1 MTKIKLRE
9 ATDEQIAQ
17 NIFDH
22 AEDWGI
28 TGIVGDTEGFEVEVF
43 ERGEDYIYVYISG
56 VWHRLKSKF
65 TEEVIIPGQIE
76 VWFEDVNMNDCI
88 EVEEEEEEEEGEIQ
102 SIKAYPDTPAD
113 GVGLW

>member
-1 MTKIKLRE
+1 MARRRSECIITGTNYMKKITLKD
-9 ATDEQIAQ
+9 ATNEQIEK

-56 VWHRLKSKF
+56 VWHRLQSKYSK
-65 TEEVIIPGQIE
+65 EVITQR
-76 VWFEDVNMNDCI
+76 NR
-88 EVEEEEEEEEGEIQ
+88 
-102 SIKAYPDTPAD
+102 
-113 GVGLW
+113 

>member
-1 MTKIKLRE
+1 MKKITLKD
-9 ATDEQIAQ
+9 ATNEQIEK

-56 VWHRLKSKF
+56 VWHRLQSKYS
-65 TEEVIIPGQIE
+65 TEVIIPGQIE
-76 VWFEDVNMNDCI
+76 VWFENQIVPPPVGVNNNRLFLI
-88 EVEEEEEEEEGEIQ
+88 WQ
-102 SIKAYPDTPAD
+102 R
-113 GVGLW
+113 